1 MAQQQPQQPQ
11 QAQQQPQQAVITDG
25 RYKQAF
31 GSMGNQIIGS
41 LWDYMQAP
49 ENKARLVNILDPL
62 IQHIIKSIFPYIAF
76 SAILFV
82 LLMVIKVL
90 TLVVTLKA
98 TGYNPV
104 TSLVSAIP
112 ILEAVTAA
120 VPAAVVATA

>member
-62 IQHIIKSIFPYIAF
+62 IYLSVYR
-76 SAILFV
+76 ILGHFV
-82 LLMVIKVL
+82 RF
-90 TLVVTLKA
+90 
-98 TGYNPV
+98 
-104 TSLVSAIP
+104 
-112 ILEAVTAA
+112 TAGNYS
-120 VPAAVVATA
+120 TNIGCNT

>member
-1 MAQQQPQQPQ
+1 MAQAQPQQPQ
-11 QAQQQPQQAVITDG
+11 QQQPQQQVITEG

-76 SAILFV
+76 SAVLFV
-82 LLMVIKVL
+82 LLLVITVL

-104 TSLVSAIP
+104 ASLVSAIP
-112 ILEAVTAA
+112 VLEAVSAVIPAAA
-120 VPAAVVATA
+120 VASA